1 MDSWLLQYSILVIYS
16 TCHVM
21 SNGRT
26 QTSVHSN
33 CVHRTTKVS
42 AVLLCN
48 FSNSPKF
55 LKSNN
60 TVTEAKCR
68 LLFYIYLYIYRYR
81 CIEIYII
88 SWVTKDVCRTSV
100 KVLPNGIV
108 MDSSC
113 CGHKDVPDGVG
124 KGDHSVTLEEH
135 HAQAIDQTSPG
146 HLLQSFGVAHGC
158 HYQSRRKSHR

>member
-1 MDSWLLQYSILVIYS
+1 MDCWLLQYSILVIYS

-21 SNGRT
+21 GNGRT

-48 FSNSPKF
+48 FSNSPQF
-55 LKSNN
+55 FKSNN

-68 LLFYIYLYIYRYR
+68 LFF
-81 CIEIYII
+81 CVI
-88 SWVTKDVCRTSV
+88 SQVTNDVCRTSV
-100 KVLPNGIV
+100 KVLPNGVV
-108 MDSSC
+108 MDSGGR
-113 CGHKDVPDGVG
+113 GHEEVPDGVG
-124 KGDHSVTLEEH
+124 KGDHSITLEEH

-146 HLLQSFGVAHGC
+146 HLLQSLRVAHGC